1 MKRAIFGFGGHAR
14 EILSIIPNIDKIY
27 VDDKFVTSQTHPISE
42 FKPEE
47 HEIMVCV
54 SNPNDRSE
62 IVNKLPSN
70 TNYFTYIHP
79 TSIIFSDIT
88 IGKGSYIGPYCVLT
102 NNIILGSHTLLNR
115 MNQIG
120 HDCTIKNFVS
130 MMPGSIISGNC
141 VLGNRVY
148 IGSNSSIKEKISICD
163 DVTIGLNSGVVKNII
178 EGGIYGGVPV
188 KKIKS

>member
-27 VDDKFVTSQTHPISE
+27 VDDKFVTNQTHPISE
-42 FKPEE
+42 FDPEE

-54 SNPNDRSE
+54 SDPKDRSE

-70 TNYFTYIHP
+70 TIYFTYIHP

-88 IGKGSYIGPYCVLT
+88 IGEGSYIGPYCVLT
-102 NNIILGSHTLLNR
+102 DNIILGSHTLLNR

-120 HDCTIKNFVS
+120 HDCNVKNFLS

-148 IGSNSSIKEKISICD
+148 IGSNSSMKEKITICD

-178 EGGIYGGVPV
+178 ESGIYGGVPV
-188 KKIKS
+188 KKLKS